1 MGGGGGKPRPYD
13 GLDRV
18 SDARGEK
25 PFRLYTA
32 ERSEL
37 SCSGQ
42 PDPDFGNAGPAAVSF
57 NSRSRHYGFFG
68 VGFAAGAGAPAAF
81 FGGMLPSGISTTNSC
96 LRSMPLL
103 AAEPRAAFRSRTL
116 IRNA

>member
-42 PDPDFGNAGPAAVSF
+42 PAPDLGSPDPAVVSF
-57 NSRSRHYGFFG
+57 NSRR
-68 VGFAAGAGAPAAF
+68 
-81 FGGMLPSGISTTNSC
+81 
-96 LRSMPLL
+96 RD
-103 AAEPRAAFRSRTL
+103 
-116 IRNA
+116 